1 MAKKKLS
8 QIVEPSIKFDGE
20 KNILEKIFDG
30 LPEDMPELK
39 SVGYAKV
46 SDGQHGFLSYT
57 ITSRGREIIKIEVEE
72 PNLRAIAEESA
83 KIAFVNNFSDPEL

>member
-8 QIVEPSIKFDGE
+8 QIVEPSIRMGDE
-20 KNILEKIFDG
+20 KNLLEKIFDG

-39 SVGYAKV
+39 SVGYAKIGE
-46 SDGQHGFLSYT
+46 GQHAYVNYT

-83 KIAFVNNFSDPEL
+83 KISFVNHFTDPEF